1 MQHVPSISEVRQAR
15 RSAHW
20 AERQRRQVEER
31 GPSGLA
37 DAWWDRA
44 RAICKA
50 DPELWN
56 DLARTLENWTGRHDG
71 SHDA

>member
-1 MQHVPSISEVRQAR
+1 MQQVPSISEVRQAR
-15 RSAHW
+15 RAAHW
-20 AERQRRQVEER
+20 AERQRRQVEAR

-56 DLARTLENWTGRHDG
+56 DLVRTLENWTGRHDG

>member
-1 MQHVPSISEVRQAR
+1 VQHVPSTSEVRKAR

-20 AERQRRQVEER
+20 AERQARQVQAR
-31 GPSGLA
+31 GPAGLA

-50 DPELWN
+50 NPELWN
-56 DLARTLENWTGRHDG
+56 DLARTLENWTSRNDG